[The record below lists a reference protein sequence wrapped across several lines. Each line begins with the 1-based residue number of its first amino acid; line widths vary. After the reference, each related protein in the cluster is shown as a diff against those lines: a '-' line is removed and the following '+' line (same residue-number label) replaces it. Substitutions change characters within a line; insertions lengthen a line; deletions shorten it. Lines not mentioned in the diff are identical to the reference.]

1 MTAWLRRPALPGG
14 NMPVHQRLT
23 WLLFLGQSASSAAFL
38 AGATVGAIAAVQMT
52 GSPVYAGV
60 PSAAY
65 QFGSALSAYPAARIM
80 EKIGRRLGLV
90 LGYALGVGGAVLAAL
105 ATNAGS
111 FALFLAGFVLMGFT
125 RGATDQSR
133 YAAAEMHPVSER
145 ARAISLVVLGGTVG
159 AVLGPA
165 LVGPMGHLATAAQM
179 NELSGPWWA
188 SAALFALGLALMFF
202 LLRPDPRDLARQLA
216 ATAASDDAAAGL
228 PPAAPMRPLRQIF
241 AQPGTRLA
249 VAAMVIGQLVMVM
262 IMSITAV
269 HMTAHGHALGDISI
283 VITAHTLGMFGL
295 SMIAGRLA
303 DNFGRPA
310 TIMAGVGLLVAACLL
325 APLSQVT
332 GVLAVALFLLGL
344 GWNFCAV
351 AGAALLTDTLTLN
364 ERGRLQ
370 GGSDLLVNLVSA
382 LGSLQSGVL
391 FGLIGFRNLNW
402 LSLVVALVPL
412 VLAMRYLTT
421 RRAVG
426 LEVRSG
432 R

>member
-1 MTAWLRRPALPGG
+1 
-14 NMPVHQRLT
+14 MPVHQRLT

-38 AGATVGAIAAVQMT
+38 AGGTVGAIAAVQMT
-52 GSPVYAGV
+52 GSPVYAGL

-80 EKIGRRLGLV
+80 EYVGRRTGLV
-90 LGYALGVGGAVLAAL
+90 LGYALGVVGALLAAA
-105 ATNAGS
+105 ATNLS
-111 FALFLAGFVLMGFT
+111 HFALFLIGFTLMGLT
-125 RGATDQSR
+125 RGVTDQSR

-159 AVLGPA
+159 AIFGPA
-165 LVGPMGHLATAAQM
+165 LVGPTGNWAVANGL
-179 NELSGPWWA
+179 NELSGPWVA
-188 SAALFALGLALMFF
+188 TAALFALGLVLMFLF
-202 LLRPDPRDLARQLA
+202 LRPDPRDLARQLA
-216 ATAASDDAAAGL
+216 ATAATADAAAGN
-228 PPAAPMRPLRQIF
+228 PPAAPMRPLREIF

-262 IMSITAV
+262 IMSITSV
-269 HMTAHGHALGDISI
+269 HMTDHGHLLGDISL

-295 SMIAGRLA
+295 SMISGRLA

-310 TIMAGVGLLVAACLL
+310 TIMAGVALLVAACVL
-325 APLSQVT
+325 APLSQVV

-344 GWNFCAV
+344 GWNFCYV

-364 ERGRLQ
+364 ERARLQ
-370 GGSDLLVNLVSA
+370 GGNDLLVNGISA

-402 LSLVVALVPL
+402 LSLVVALLPL
-412 VLAMRYLTT
+412 LLAVRYVMVQRTPAQRLP
-421 RRAVG
+421 
-426 LEVRSG
+426 LS
-432 R
+432 